1 METKI
6 QTRVRVAI
14 PNAAIAEALLSETPA
29 ALTLC
34 TPKAA
39 VQVLIENFPATDRR
53 ALPKPG
59 AAE

>member
-1 METKI
+1 MES
-6 QTRVRVAI
+6 QTLTLVRVAI
-14 PNAAIAEALLSETPA
+14 PNAATAEVWLSETPA
-29 ALTLC
+29 ALMLC

-53 ALPKPG
+53 PLPKPG